1 MNDAGKIMIV
11 PKGNYQ
17 DTVKYE
23 KLDSVT
29 HNGSAWIAIQDTIG
43 NEPTESS
50 SQWIIF
56 VRGGMSV
63 DGDTISMD
71 TNNVA
76 SVVAIKDAI
85 DNKILQIGITVDGIP
100 RIYFNDNDET
110 QLSGNEVENLLA
122 TDWDGSSDADED
134 ALQSNEMDTLLA
146 TDWDGSSDADEDA
159 LQADEIAEILK

>member
-1 MNDAGKIMIV
+1 MNDAGKFMIV

-63 DGDTISMD
+63 DGDTITMD

-76 SVVAIKDAI
+76 SVVALKDAI
-85 DNKILQIGITVDGIP
+85 DNKILQIGITSDGIP
-100 RIYFNDNDET
+100 RIYFDNET
-110 QLSGNEVENLLA
+110 QLSGNEVDTLLA
-122 TDWDGSSDADED
+122 TDWDGSSDTDED
-134 ALQSNEMDTLLA
+134 ALQSNEIDMLLA